1 MKSRIPT
8 PSTLIG
14 ANFLVDNWDIPLL
27 LYFLVDWIAK
37 CARSRRKC
45 VVKVVYPRRGYF
57 MIIQKGVIKLEEE
70 IASNLEWRIVGKS
83 SSSWFTYWR
92 TRSCAIKSPF
102 QFKSLVATFTNY
114 GSSFIYELHSTKYTN
129 LTHFWSWVVYLGSG
143 LKAGLLIEMGS
154 SFCWCWANSWSQAMS
169 AWSRISTA
177 SP

>member
-14 ANFLVDNWDIPLL
+14 ANFLVDNWDIPRL

-70 IASNLEWRIVGKS
+70 IASNLELRIVGKS

-92 TRSCAIKSPF
+92 TRSCAIKLRF
-102 QFKSLVATFTNY
+102 QFESLMANLYQVWFV
-114 GSSFIYELHSTKYTN
+114 LHLWISAKYTRKSN
-129 LTHFWSWVVYLGSG
+129 RFLIMGGLPGIWSKSG
-143 LKAGLLIEMGS
+143 LVNWNG
-154 SFCWCWANSWSQAMS
+154 
-169 AWSRISTA
+169 
-177 SP
+177 